1 MMSRLTF
8 HIRKMSIQLLA
19 FTAWMLL
26 FSQEILAQCAMC
38 KGQLESHG
46 DNGTS
51 LAVNTG
57 ILYLLLMPF
66 LFAGFIG
73 FIFYKRN
80 KKMKAEN
87 EGQEERPDFPQ

>member
-1 MMSRLTF
+1 MTNIVF
-8 HIRKMSIQLLA
+8 HIRKISFQLLA
-19 FTAWMLL
+19 FLSWMLL
-26 FSQEILAQCAMC
+26 FSTDIFSQCAMC

-51 LAVNTG
+51 LAVNSG

-73 FIFYKRN
+73 FMFYKKSKQKDDN
-80 KKMKAEN
+80 
-87 EGQEERPDFPQ
+87 